1 MSEGRILSCDIF
13 PQRPYTTGTDL
24 CITVWCVVLV
34 TVDRALCTASVSD
47 ENIIILCKKDTL
59 LHIFYL
65 AFDSS
70 GDLFAILEIKDHVC
84 DLSIKLEVNTC
95 ILQIFFHGKDQG
107 FVLVVLGEF
116 QGAEIRKTCNVVD
129 KTLEVKLHLQSTVP
143 VFKCEHGSPVQPE
156 GGIKHFIIEYIFDG
170 FIVKILILCHKKL
183 HDLHT
188 AFLAQVKFSVS
199 MCILS
204 TIDGCTAERIVRI
217 VLVQPVELVQNRST
231 RFFKR
236 RNTAEKI
243 PQALEMVFHL
253 TTATH
258 DISSGRIKDS
268 IAGTAGNIHGFQD
281 VDMITWHLCV
291 SYQEACSSQGSKT
304 ASYNVGMLVVHT
316 FRFFRTGKG
325 FVVTVGI
332 INPFAVFVMLSTL
345 GVAVV
350 CSSFFHMEVF
360 LFVDLSCFF
369 HQHGCAGSGCRKC
382 CKTHESFFI

>member
-1 MSEGRILSCDIF
+1 M
-13 PQRPYTTGTDL
+13 
-24 CITVWCVVLV
+24 VLV
-34 TVDRALCTASVSD
+34 AVDRTLCTASVSD

-59 LHIFYL
+59 LHTFYL
-65 AFDSS
+65 ALDSS

-107 FVLVVLGEF
+107 FVLVVLGEL
-116 QGAEIRKTCNVVD
+116 QGTEIRKACNVMD
-129 KTLEVKLHLQSTVP
+129 ETLEVKLHLQSTVP

-156 GGIKHFIIEYIFDG
+156 GGIKHFIVKYIFDG
-170 FIVKILILCHKKL
+170 FIVKILILCHEQL
-183 HDLHT
+183 HDLH
-188 AFLAQVKFSVS
+188 AALLAQVEFSVGVG
-199 MCILS
+199 ILS
-204 TIDGCTAERIVRI
+204 TVDGCTAERIVRV

-231 RFFKR
+231 RFFKG

-258 DISSGRIKDS
+258 DIASGRIKDS
-268 IAGTAGNIHGFQD
+268 IAGTSGNIHGFQD

-325 FVVTVGI
+325 FG
-332 INPFAVFVMLSTL
+332 
-345 GVAVV
+345 AVV
-350 CSSFFHMEVF
+350 CGSFFHMEVF

-382 CKTHESFFI
+382 CKSHESFFI

>member
-1 MSEGRILSCDIF
+1 M
-13 PQRPYTTGTDL
+13 
-24 CITVWCVVLV
+24 VLV
-34 TVDRALCTASVSD
+34 AVDRALCTASVSD
-47 ENIIILCKKDTL
+47 ENIIIFCKKDAL
-59 LHIFYL
+59 FHIFYL
-65 AFDSS
+65 ALDSS
-70 GDLFAILEIKDHVC
+70 GDLFAIFKIKDHVC

-143 VFKCEHGSPVQPE
+143 VFKCEHGPPVQPE
-156 GGIKHFIIEYIFDG
+156 GGIKHFIIKYIFDG
-170 FIVKILILCHKKL
+170 FIVKILILCHKQL
-183 HDLHT
+183 HDLH
-188 AFLAQVKFSVS
+188 AALLAQVKFSVG
-199 MCILS
+199 MGILS
-204 TIDGCTAERIVRI
+204 TVDGCTAERIVRV

-258 DISSGRIKDS
+258 DIASGRIKDS

-281 VDMITWHLCV
+281 VDMITRHLCV

-382 CKTHESFFI
+382 CKSHESFFI